1 MPLARRDR
9 LGWAADVAASS
20 GARPVMH
27 ATLDAPC
34 EWAGCLVWMAD

>member
-20 GARPVMH
+20 GAPVMRT
-27 ATLDAPC
+27 TLDARFERP
-34 EWAGCLVWMAD
+34 GCLVWMAD